1 MEIIKHQLILL
12 HCLVNIENHSS
23 YCWTSNKK
31 LLDGIKGLLQNVFIN
46 FLEELTKTWINTLFS
61 IYSVTKLLLQ
71 IFNFVFH
78 KLVLSFRHK
87 FMMWSRKWIY
97 PNLTNVKIDDPKI
110 ETLFLSRYISKSF
123 DPIWLIDVSKS
134 KFVNIYS
141 EFKYI
146 KVIQHKSLVWC
157 VDKRDYF
164 FWVIQWYIRTSH
176 KKVDLDLVC
185 CLK

>member
-1 MEIIKHQLILL
+1 MQIIKHQLILL
-12 HCLVNIENHSS
+12 HCLVNTENRSS

-31 LLDGIKGLLQNVFIN
+31 LQDGIKGLFQNVFIN
-46 FLEELTKTWINTLFS
+46 FLEELTKTWTNTLFS
-61 IYSVTKLLLQ
+61 IYSVTKLLFQ
-71 IFNFVFH
+71 IFIFVLH

-110 ETLFLSRYISKSF
+110 ASLEIETLSLSLYISKRF

-134 KFVNIYS
+134 KFVNIFS

-146 KVIQHKSLVWC
+146 
-157 VDKRDYF
+157 
-164 FWVIQWYIRTSH
+164 
-176 KKVDLDLVC
+176 
-185 CLK
+185 